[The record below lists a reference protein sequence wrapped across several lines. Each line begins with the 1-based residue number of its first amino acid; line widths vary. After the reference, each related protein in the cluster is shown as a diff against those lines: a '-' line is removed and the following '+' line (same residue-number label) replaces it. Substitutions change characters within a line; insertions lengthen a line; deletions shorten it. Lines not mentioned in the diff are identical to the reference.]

1 MRNDIVY
8 EDTTLRDGEQSP
20 GVAFG
25 RDTKIAIFTALRAL
39 GVRWMEVGIPAMG
52 GSELAVIR
60 ELLERGSDLMLIGW
74 NRGKLDD
81 VVQSLDLGF
90 RAIHIGL
97 PASDVHLKHSVGR
110 DRGWLVEQARTL
122 IGVAK
127 DRGAFVSIS
136 AEDVG
141 RTDPSFLI
149 DYAGAVKDAGA
160 DRLRLSDTIGILSP
174 SRYAA
179 VVASIAK
186 AVPID
191 LQCHAHNDYGL
202 ATANTLAGLE
212 AGARYFHAT
221 VNAIGER
228 AGMADI
234 AQVALCLRDFHGVD
248 LGLDLTQLKALS
260 DLLARATGHAP
271 PPWHPVVGDN
281 VFAHESGIHV
291 KGVVRNANTFE
302 PFDPAEVGGTRKIVI
317 GKHSGTE
324 AIRYVLREQGI
335 EADAGE
341 LRQSLGAVRE
351 FAMEE
356 ERALSAG
363 ELVAIHRRIASE
375 AAVA

>member
-1 MRNDIVY
+1 MNNDIVY

-20 GVAFG
+20 GIAFG

-97 PASDVHLKHSVGR
+97 PASDMHLKHSVGR

-141 RTDPSFLI
+141 RADPSFLI
-149 DYAGAVKDAGA
+149 DYAGAVKEAGA

-202 ATANTLAGLE
+202 G
-212 AGARYFHAT
+212 F
-221 VNAIGER
+221 
-228 AGMADI
+228 
-234 AQVALCLRDFHGVD
+234 VD
-248 LGLDLTQLKALS
+248 KA
-260 DLLARATGHAP
+260 
-271 PPWHPVVGDN
+271 
-281 VFAHESGIHV
+281 
-291 KGVVRNANTFE
+291 
-302 PFDPAEVGGTRKIVI
+302 
-317 GKHSGTE
+317 
-324 AIRYVLREQGI
+324 
-335 EADAGE
+335 
-341 LRQSLGAVRE
+341 
-351 FAMEE
+351 
-356 ERALSAG
+356 
-363 ELVAIHRRIASE
+363 
-375 AAVA
+375 

>member
-1 MRNDIVY
+1 
-8 EDTTLRDGEQSP
+8 
-20 GVAFG
+20 
-25 RDTKIAIFTALRAL
+25 
-39 GVRWMEVGIPAMG
+39 
-52 GSELAVIR
+52 
-60 ELLERGSDLMLIGW
+60 MLIGW

-212 AGARYFHAT
+212 AGLAISMPRSMRSANAPEWPTLPRLPCACAT
-221 VNAIGER
+221 FTAWIWVWTSPSSR
-228 AGMADI
+228 
-234 AQVALCLRDFHGVD
+234 L
-248 LGLDLTQLKALS
+248 
-260 DLLARATGHAP
+260 
-271 PPWHPVVGDN
+271 
-281 VFAHESGIHV
+281 
-291 KGVVRNANTFE
+291 
-302 PFDPAEVGGTRKIVI
+302 
-317 GKHSGTE
+317 
-324 AIRYVLREQGI
+324 
-335 EADAGE
+335 
-341 LRQSLGAVRE
+341 
-351 FAMEE
+351 
-356 ERALSAG
+356 
-363 ELVAIHRRIASE
+363 
-375 AAVA
+375 

>member
-110 DRGWLVEQARTL
+110 DRGWLVEQASTL

-149 DYAGAVKDAGA
+149 DYAGAVKEAGA

-228 AGMADI
+228 SGMADI

-341 LRQSLGAVRE
+341 LRQCLGAVRE